1 MPPHVAFAIRPNPGF
16 WEFVKVN
23 SDDLSVEAI
32 TVTDFLKFKELVFDE
47 DWYVLYLEK
56 LKFYLFLF
64 IFAIKLMALQGKRWK
79 CIGSGFRSIWVL
91 SAAIDFIFFD
101 RKWDQ
106 FCFKVCDRKA
116 KRAPG
121 LCTASCGLSTVI
133 GSPRRGMLEMNYLEL
148 KFWC

>member
-64 IFAIKLMALQGKRWK
+64 ILAIKLMALQGKR
-79 CIGSGFRSIWVL
+79 
-91 SAAIDFIFFD
+91 
-101 RKWDQ
+101 
-106 FCFKVCDRKA
+106 
-116 KRAPG
+116 
-121 LCTASCGLSTVI
+121 
-133 GSPRRGMLEMNYLEL
+133 
-148 KFWC
+148 